1 MMMGEWKGDKRKERH
16 VDEVGKQGSVLFNS
30 SMMIYLI

>member
-1 MMMGEWKGDKRKERH
+1 MEMEEGEGKKRKERH
-16 VDEVGKQGSVLFNS
+16 VDGVGKQGSVLFNS